1 MVKLKSN
8 AFDSSLKSIYL
19 KSSLSKDFKLDIV
32 AVNTQCQFNKLEM
45 DESVFEIFPIGSII
59 VRDTKDIVSLIQI
72 NKIDEVDIVF
82 QNGTTRYCTLIST
95 SYVNNAASEKEENFV
110 ALHISNF
117 SYKLSQK
124 YSASDLL
131 IRKDTIEDQI
141 YTIDDLATNLDKNL
155 VDILGGSPGLYK
167 GLINQ
172 ADNYFCLKMLNVGN
186 NNLNYSVT
194 DNAFQYMNYIASLA
208 VDKKYKEPRFLFW
221 TTFDD
226 YFYFKYFPINIAE
239 EDKSIKDKYAT
250 NNYSYAVYD
259 GDIPVQKASN
269 DRQYKKIYVL
279 KTDPTNQ
286 YVSKN
291 YFYIRKTPKFLDSL
305 PPGVSGDA
313 AKKYTTQAL
322 TYHFQDDGEK
332 YNIEAIASSGIIN
345 GVTSGA
351 DEFFCDRD
359 WGWISDFNTINENG
373 KSTHNS
379 GEYGTA
385 KAYSKI
391 NYMGHTGYFSRT
403 DNVETW
409 KNMFDMTEIHPD
421 YPRGSTLKFYYNEI
435 QNNLTSLYKGN
446 SYTTKTLE
454 TLRKIKV
461 K

>member
-1 MVKLKSN
+1 
-8 AFDSSLKSIYL
+8 
-19 KSSLSKDFKLDIV
+19 
-32 AVNTQCQFNKLEM
+32 M

-172 ADNYFCLKMLNVGN
+172 ADNYFCLKMLNAGN

-208 VDKKYKEPRFLFW
+208 VDKNYKEPRFLFW

-226 YFYFKYFPINIAE
+226 YFYFKYYL
-239 EDKSIKDKYAT
+239 SIIHQDY
-250 NNYSYAVYD
+250 
-259 GDIPVQKASN
+259 
-269 DRQYKKIYVL
+269 RFH
-279 KTDPTNQ
+279 
-286 YVSKN
+286 VS
-291 YFYIRKTPKFLDSL
+291 
-305 PPGVSGDA
+305 
-313 AKKYTTQAL
+313 
-322 TYHFQDDGEK
+322 
-332 YNIEAIASSGIIN
+332 
-345 GVTSGA
+345 
-351 DEFFCDRD
+351 
-359 WGWISDFNTINENG
+359 
-373 KSTHNS
+373 
-379 GEYGTA
+379 
-385 KAYSKI
+385 
-391 NYMGHTGYFSRT
+391 
-403 DNVETW
+403 
-409 KNMFDMTEIHPD
+409 
-421 YPRGSTLKFYYNEI
+421 
-435 QNNLTSLYKGN
+435 
-446 SYTTKTLE
+446 
-454 TLRKIKV
+454 
-461 K
+461 